1 VTLGRADE
9 ALAEMHAAREIDPLS
24 RPILVNSLALRIFRR
39 DYSETLPIV
48 QQIVSLDEDK
58 ADDTRILSIEYL
70 LRGDYA
76 KVIEI
81 GNQVSSKDGKKL
93 ISDYLTA
100 NLAVAY
106 SRTGQQSKSNELL
119 AYLESHAK
127 TNSETAYR
135 LAMACSD
142 LGRKEEAIR
151 LLKECLQAHE
161 DRMVWIKV
169 EPRFDPLRTDERF
182 RTLLRKM
189 NLPA

>member
-1 VTLGRADE
+1 MPGY
-9 ALAEMHAAREIDPLS
+9 PS
-24 RPILVNSLALRIFRR
+24 
-39 DYSETLPIV
+39 
-48 QQIVSLDEDK
+48 QIE
-58 ADDTRILSIEYL
+58 
-70 LRGDYA
+70 
-76 KVIEI
+76 
-81 GNQVSSKDGKKL
+81 
-93 ISDYLTA
+93 
-100 NLAVAY
+100 
-106 SRTGQQSKSNELL
+106 
-119 AYLESHAK
+119 
-127 TNSETAYR
+127 